1 MIFKKFTNSRS
12 SPSNFKSFSR
22 SREQFFSHSKSDQF
36 WKQNTI
42 SECAIE
48 ISNLELEISKVLARP
63 KQSKVSTKHEVAV
76 KSCKKEI
83 DDNKVMRVFSAS
95 VYTQCGI
102 EK

>member
-1 MIFKKFTNSRS
+1 MSIV
-12 SPSNFKSFSR
+12 
-22 SREQFFSHSKSDQF
+22 QD
-36 WKQNTI
+36 
-42 SECAIE
+42 
-48 ISNLELEISKVLARP
+48 RP

-102 EK
+102 EKQVEIFSAGAWIYCSNFFDFCLL

>member
-1 MIFKKFTNSRS
+1 MSIV
-12 SPSNFKSFSR
+12 
-22 SREQFFSHSKSDQF
+22 QD
-36 WKQNTI
+36 
-42 SECAIE
+42 
-48 ISNLELEISKVLARP
+48 RP

-102 EK
+102 EKWVEMVFGGASLYVGPPFIRQLSLTFM